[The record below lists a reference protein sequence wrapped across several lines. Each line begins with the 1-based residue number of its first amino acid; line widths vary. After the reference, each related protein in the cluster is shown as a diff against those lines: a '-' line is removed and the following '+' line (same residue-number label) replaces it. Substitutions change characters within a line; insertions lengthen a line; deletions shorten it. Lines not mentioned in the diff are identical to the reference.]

1 MFSNHYE
8 ITDMDSLHSHVSD
21 YQSNLLN
28 TIEAFK
34 GAYPSDESQALLNA
48 LHQEVEV
55 LPYSKLTV
63 FYAKHGV

>member
-8 ITDMDSLHSHVSD
+8 ITDMDNLHSHVLA

-34 GAYPSDESQALLNA
+34 GAYPSDESQTLLNA
-48 LHQEVEV
+48 LQQEVEV
-55 LPYSKLTV
+55 LPYSKLSV
-63 FYAKHGV
+63 FYAEHDV

>member
-8 ITDMDSLHSHVSD
+8 ITDMDTLHSHVLD

-34 GAYPSDESQALLNA
+34 GAYLSDESQALLNE
-48 LHQEVEV
+48 LQQEVGV
-55 LPYSKLTV
+55 LPYGKLSV
-63 FYAKHGV
+63 FYAEHNV